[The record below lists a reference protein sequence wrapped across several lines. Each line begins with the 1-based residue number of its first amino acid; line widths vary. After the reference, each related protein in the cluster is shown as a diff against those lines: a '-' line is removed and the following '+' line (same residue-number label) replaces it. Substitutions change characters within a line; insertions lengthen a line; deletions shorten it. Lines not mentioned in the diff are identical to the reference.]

1 MSQVPRQPPR
11 FVPTLTH
18 MVQAP
23 NAKVE
28 PEPVAS
34 ATVPAAFAELL
45 KDWPTLGEPTAP
57 AEPVRTM
64 ERNTE
69 RNTERHAERDT
80 DRIALR
86 AEALVMQRLP
96 ALMAGLVSQ
105 AVRDAMAEVDA
116 AEREL

>member
-1 MSQVPRQPPR
+1 
-11 FVPTLTH
+11 

-69 RNTERHAERDT
+69 RHAERDT
-80 DRIALR
+80 ERIALR

-116 AEREL
+116 AEREP